1 MLRSIL
7 EDHGLWNAF
16 WNDVRAGKWTW
27 CLELEIKRAH
37 IIHGHW
43 QVSKE
48 LWKYYLDL
56 VIIQEAGLEKR
67 GAKMNI
73 LPVCKR
79 NQNDQ
84 LLTGFLQKSIISA
97 VQKVE
102 FFSDKMT
109 SSVLRCYSVITVLN
123 AHKNEGWS
131 RYSKDSFIKE
141 FSWYFIA
148 SLSRARKLS

>member
-1 MLRSIL
+1 
-7 EDHGLWNAF
+7 
-16 WNDVRAGKWTW
+16 
-27 CLELEIKRAH
+27 
-37 IIHGHW
+37 
-43 QVSKE
+43 VSKE